1 MTPYSAFSGFKL
13 DPSSA
18 IVLYWIQVLLVM
30 DLGEVELPQWLLSN
44 LAEEGVVVIALL
56 DFYDLKKR

>member
-18 IVLYWIQVLLVM
+18 IVLDWSQVLLVM
-30 DLGEVELPQWLLSN
+30 DLGEVELPQ
-44 LAEEGVVVIALL
+44 
-56 DFYDLKKR
+56 